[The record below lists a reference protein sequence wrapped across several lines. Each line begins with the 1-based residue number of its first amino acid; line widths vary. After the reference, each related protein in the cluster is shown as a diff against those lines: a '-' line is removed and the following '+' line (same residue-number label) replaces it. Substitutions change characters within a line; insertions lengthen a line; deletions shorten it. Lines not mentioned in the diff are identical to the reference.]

1 MRRGLHYQT
10 MPRPVEV
17 MEHTGAQSLHLMIEW
32 VDDLRLRGLVEAK
45 FALTTGWVDDDEPIG
60 RLNVGPGAGALI
72 TEGGHLVF
80 RPNPRGG
87 PGTLEVVDAER
98 FFQEFQP
105 LR

>member
-1 MRRGLHYQT
+1 MRRGLYYQT

-17 MEHTGAQSLHLMIEW
+17 MEHTGARSLSLMIEW
-32 VDDLRLRGLVEAK
+32 VDDLRLRGLVESRI
-45 FALTTGWVDDDEPIG
+45 ALSTGWVDDSEPVG
-60 RLNVGPGAGALI
+60 RLHVGPGAAALI

-87 PGTLEVVDAER
+87 AGTLEVVDAER

>member
-17 MEHTGAQSLHLMIEW
+17 MEHTGAEALARMIEW
-32 VDDLRLRGLVEAK
+32 VNDLRLRGLVDGRI
-45 FALTTGWVDDDEPIG
+45 ALADWVDDGRPVG
-60 RLNVGPGAGALI
+60 RLHVGPGSDALI

-87 PGTLEVVDAER
+87 PGRLEVVDAER

>member
-1 MRRGLHYQT
+1 MRRGLHFQT

-17 MEHTGAQSLHLMIEW
+17 MEHTGAQSLTLMIEW
-32 VDDLRLRGLVEAK
+32 VDDLRLRGLVGSRIT
-45 FALTTGWVDDDEPIG
+45 LTGWVDEGRPVG
-60 RLNVGPGAGALI
+60 RLRVGPGADALI

-80 RPNPRGG
+80 RPDPRGG

>member
-17 MEHTGAQSLHLMIEW
+17 MEHTGAQSLNLMIEW
-32 VDDLRLRGLVEAK
+32 VEDLRLRGLVESRI
-45 FALTTGWVDDDEPIG
+45 ALTSGWVDDGEPVG
-60 RLNVGPGAGALI
+60 RLTVGPGAGALI

-80 RPNPRGG
+80 RPCPRGG
-87 PGTLEVVDAER
+87 PGKLEVVDAER

>member
-17 MEHTGAQSLHLMIEW
+17 MEHTGAQSLDLMIEW
-32 VDDLRLRGLVEAK
+32 VDDLRLRGLVGPRI
-45 FALTTGWVDDDEPIG
+45 ALTTGWVDEYQPIG
-60 RLNVGPGAGALI
+60 RLHVGPGAGALI

>member
-1 MRRGLHYQT
+1 MRRGQHYQT
-10 MPRPVEV
+10 VPRHVEV
-17 MEHTGAQSLHLMIEW
+17 MEHTGRDSLTRMIEW
-32 VDDLRLRGLVEAK
+32 VVALRLRGLVGPEI
-45 FALTTGWVDDDEPIG
+45 ALEPLASDGRPVG
-60 RLNVGPGAGALI
+60 RLHVGPGADALI

-87 PGTLEVVDAER
+87 AGALEVVDANR